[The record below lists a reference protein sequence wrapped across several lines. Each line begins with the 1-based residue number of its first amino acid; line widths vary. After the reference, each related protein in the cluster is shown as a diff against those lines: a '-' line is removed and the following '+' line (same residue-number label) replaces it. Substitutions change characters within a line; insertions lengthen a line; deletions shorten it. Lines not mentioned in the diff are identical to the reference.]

1 MSNDNYNYESPI
13 IRIQSKLLEETIKKE
28 EDQLM
33 CKVRQ
38 TIGYNID
45 KSELIKALN
54 YDRDQYDKGYQ
65 DGKLAAMK
73 KRIGQWIINSDGYY
87 PYCSYLYCSICHNE
101 PENGKRTNYC
111 PECGAYMKAEVE
123 DDGK

>member
-13 IRIQSKLLEETIKKE
+13 IRIQNELFAEVVKKE
-28 EDQLM
+28 EDQMM
-33 CKVRQ
+33 CEVRQ
-38 TIGYNID
+38 TIGYQID
-45 KSELIKALN
+45 KAELIKALN

-65 DGKLAAMK
+65 DGKLAA

-87 PYCSYLYCSICHNE
+87 PYCSICHNE
-101 PENGKRTNYC
+101 PKNGKMTNYC
-111 PECGAYMKAEVE
+111 PECGAYMKAEAG